1 MPQRFITV
9 DRETPYLLP
18 PSINEWLPEG
28 HLARFVVEIVQ
39 ALDLSEIEKAYAGR
53 GEKAHSPEV
62 LLGLLF
68 YGYATGV
75 FSSRKLEA
83 ASYDSV
89 AFRYVTGDTHPDHDT
104 IAAFRR
110 RFIKELKSLFL
121 QVLQIAQEMGCLK
134 LGKVS
139 LDGTK
144 IKANASKHR
153 ALSYKHAGEL
163 EAQLKQE
170 VAELM
175 RMAEEADAVEVPA
188 DLVIPAEVERREQR
202 LAAIAKAKAEI
213 EGRGKERYQQELA
226 VHEKQVA
233 QRKAKEE
240 ASGKKP
246 RGRDP
251 EPPKEGPR
259 DRDQVNLTDRESRI
273 MPTPSGGF
281 EQGYN
286 GQASVD
292 VDTMLIVGEHVSQN
306 TNDKQEV
313 GPALEG
319 LSRLAD
325 TIGEVEA
332 LLADTGYFSEANV
345 GLCKEASVVPYI
357 STHREKHNQ
366 WLKKRLEGKSLEEPP
381 EDADAVELMKHRL
394 QTEAG
399 REVYAKRK
407 STVETV
413 FGIIKAVMGYRQF
426 LLRGLD
432 CVQGEWDLVCTAYN
446 LKRLHA
452 LRG

>member
-1 MPQRFITV
+1 MPQRFISV
-9 DRETPYLLP
+9 DRDTPFMLP
-18 PSINEWLPEG
+18 PSINDWLPEG

-39 ALDLSEIEKAYAGR
+39 ALDLRKIEDAYTGR
-53 GEKAHSPEV
+53 GEQAHSPEV

-75 FSSRKLEA
+75 FSSRKLEQ

-104 IAAFRR
+104 IATFRK
-110 RFIKELKSLFL
+110 RFIKELKPLFL
-121 QVLQIAQEMGCLK
+121 QVLQIAQQMGCLK

-144 IKANASKHR
+144 VKANASKHR

-163 EAQLKQE
+163 EEQLKAEVAQLLQ
-170 VAELM
+170 L
-175 RMAEEADAVEVPA
+175 AEEADKAEVPA
-188 DLVIPAEVERREQR
+188 DLEIPAEVEKREIR

-213 EGRGKERYQQELA
+213 ERRAGERYRQETA
-226 VHEKQVA
+226 EYERKVA
-233 QRKAKEE
+233 ERKEKEE
-240 ASGKKP
+240 KSGKKP
-246 RGRDP
+246 RGKDP
-251 EPPKEGPR
+251 QPPQAGPR
-259 DRDQVNLTDRESRI
+259 DKDQVNLTDEESRI
-273 MPTPSGGF
+273 MPCSSGGF

-313 GPALEG
+313 GPALEE
-319 LSRLAD
+319 LNRLA
-325 TIGEVEA
+325 GPMGAVEA

-345 GLCKEASVVPYI
+345 RLCEAEAIVPYI

-366 WLKKRLEGKSLEEPP
+366 WLKMRLEGKILEEPP
-381 EDADAVELMKHRL
+381 EGSDAVELMKHRL
-394 QTEAG
+394 QTDAG
-399 REVYAKRK
+399 RKVYAKRK

-426 LLRGLD
+426 LLRGLE
-432 CVQGEWDLVCTAYN
+432 CAQGEWDLVCTAYN

-452 LRG
+452 LR